1 MLKITHFNYKTQL
14 PLQKT
19 KIMHISARICLIP
32 TMDVHVAGGVL
43 SMFSVCPKNIMRC
56 SLTEINPRLRL
67 TPTLHPCI
75 VCVLYSIEHA
85 DVQAV

>member
-19 KIMHISARICLIP
+19 KIMHISARICPIP

-43 SMFSVCPKNIMRC
+43 SMFSQSV
-56 SLTEINPRLRL
+56 PRTSCAAR
-67 TPTLHPCI
+67 
-75 VCVLYSIEHA
+75 
-85 DVQAV
+85 